1 MRALILDTVNM
12 RADLAEFL
20 RTRRAR
26 LRPEDVG
33 LQPFGGA
40 RRRVPGLRREELA
53 QLAGVSVD
61 YYVRL
66 EQGRTNNVSEE
77 ILEAVAR
84 ALRLDEAERAH
95 LRNLARPAPA
105 RRRPAP
111 RPERVRP
118 GLRRLL
124 DMAEGIPAYV
134 IGRRGDVLAWNRM
147 AAAAFLDF
155 GALPPAERNWARM
168 IFLNED
174 VRALFA
180 DWRAKGQETVAYL
193 RLRAGAYPDD
203 PELAALVGELS
214 VKSEDFRR
222 WWAHHNVK
230 DKTNGRKVLR
240 NPLVGELVLDYE
252 SLRLPDDP
260 DQVLVVYTAE
270 AGSPSETSL
279 RLLGS
284 WRAREPGR
292 PGPRRAGTAP
302 SVRG

>member
-1 MRALILDTVNM
+1 MRRTGASILNAVNT
-12 RADLAEFL
+12 RAELAEFL

-77 ILEAVAR
+77 VLEAVAR
-84 ALRLDEAERAH
+84 ALRLSEDERAH
-95 LRNLARPAPA
+95 LGNLARPAPA

-111 RPERVRP
+111 RAERVRP
-118 GLRRLL
+118 GLQRLL
-124 DMAEGIPAYV
+124 DMAEGIPAYI

-147 AAAAFLDF
+147 AAAAFVDF

-180 DWRAKGQETVAYL
+180 DWRAKAQETVAHL

-203 PELAALVGELS
+203 PQLAALVGELS

-222 WWAHHNVK
+222 WWADHNVK
-230 DKTNGRKVLR
+230 DKTNGRKVVR

-270 AGSPSETSL
+270 AGSASEASL

-284 WRAREPGR
+284 WRAGETSR
-292 PGPRRAGTAP
+292 PDRHAERPAR
-302 SVRG
+302 